1 MAAATKS
8 SGDASTHVLPPPLEW
23 AQRKDKVWITVTL
36 ENCRDPKHELKG
48 NTFYFRGKGGTDN
61 TDHEVTLEL
70 YGDIDPEIFFTL
82 IKKDQNASY
91 WPRLTK
97 ESKKFHFIKTDFN
110 RWRDEDD
117 SDQEEKEDFN
127 LDEMMNSMGGL
138 NGGADFG
145 AAEEEQDSDDE
156 DLPDLQ

>member
-1 MAAATKS
+1 M
-8 SGDASTHVLPPPLEW
+8 
-23 AQRKDKVWITVTL
+23 
-36 ENCRDPKHELKG
+36 ENCKDPKHELKA
-48 NTFYFRGKGGTDN
+48 NSFYFRGKGGTDN
-61 TDHEVTLEL
+61 TDHELTLEL
-70 YGDIDPEIFFTL
+70 YGEIDPEKSTCRAGDRTIFFTL
-82 IKKDQNASY
+82 MKKNPSASF

-97 ESKKFHFIKTDFN
+97 ESKKFHFVKTDFN

-117 SDQEEKEDFN
+117 SDQDEKEDFS

-145 AAEEEQDSDDE
+145 GGEEEQDSDDE